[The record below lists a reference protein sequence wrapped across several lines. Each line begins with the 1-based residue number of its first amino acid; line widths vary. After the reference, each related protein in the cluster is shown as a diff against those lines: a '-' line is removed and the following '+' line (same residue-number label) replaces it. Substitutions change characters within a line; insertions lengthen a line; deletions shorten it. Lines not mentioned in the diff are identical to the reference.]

1 MGKFKQKINEQSIVQ
16 PSGFTGVI
24 IDNSKIVIDKT
35 YIEKGTSF
43 VNAFNNSNVI
53 LKDCGSPEPIVDS
66 NENIVSKTTSK
77 LKTEFDKKTLPFWVH
92 SKIARFDN
100 LNTAIN
106 DKNGSLIYLEDVN
119 EVDMN
124 DEKYEKLRN
133 FRTTIESKLSVD
145 EDTNETIADVQYM
158 LEQQIMRDNVLSN
171 GLTYSTKD
179 IDYTRTG
186 KYCLSGVTSSIKAV
200 WTLDNIRRTN
210 LDNPRLNLNY
220 VNREIFTYIS
230 NTNKE
235 VKINPNRG
243 GNEIYKVDSFG
254 QEIEIPNLSSEM
266 IADNTFKTVVDSR
279 VNQPILKTD
288 LNGNHIPVGLQSD
301 SNGSYL
307 NFKYKTK
314 SDPTVGRYYFSG
326 PYLNDKAYISYFK
339 NDRTTNSQILQNDV
353 ENLNE
358 TRFYV
363 KINFA
368 GVDETFDLFELL
380 NDSTLSSSNIES
392 ASGYLWNFYLDDK
405 INKSSGRF
413 YLDTFQKNTYIF
425 NPDQKNETCHLYG
438 FKFKNESIPTS
449 SESPHLFFDESGNNI
464 TDLVLVSGKTQISET
479 NDLEDK
485 LKDFYLVSPDAT
497 NIPIE
502 VNGGSGLILMNE
514 DDDVNS
520 VLNSTF
526 KDKFNFE
533 TSYSE
538 ISAAITVSGLTSK
551 ASYSS
556 SKTNSEGVYIGYADE
571 DLVNLY
577 GKEFNGYIRT
587 NTYKDPV
594 KNEKNAYLLLNSERI
609 QPYLD
614 FAFGHIDLYVSGFT
628 YDCQF
633 STLSSKYTELS
644 SVTQTQAPVPE
655 VKDQAGNVTTKGVP
669 GVSSCTWTYEYEFG
683 DVTNTSKGNKK
694 LFSSPTEPTA
704 GNTNV
709 SFGENCFVIG
719 NLSGSLRNYIIDTS
733 KENNLV
739 YSLKSTTNGEFKKIL
754 YGNSDFSDDHLWKTK
769 IMSFHKYKKLR
780 FDYNHKGGVNWE
792 DEWEETN
799 QTISYADEM
808 TSMNLSGKTGLS
820 GLINNYLTNEGP
832 TILFNYMFKDNSS
845 PLSSQ
850 LYSSA
855 NSSTYNGFHP
865 ESTYINYLNNIVT
878 ALSGDELLVGDFRTN
893 VKSIKNII
901 DEEKERSIIRFDEK
915 LNKYVEISL
924 GSDDDDEY
932 ENYKES
938 SPSYFDKNSKI
949 FENINTLAEKLKG
962 KWVYTYTDS
971 DYKQGDSPQIDNN
984 SIFTKDGTLKLKKS
998 TLNTVKNNLTKFF
1011 HSFKFTSIR
1020 DMFFYD
1026 SLVNSYGFTN
1036 KFSFSPEKLREYV
1049 LNEIKN
1055 KFSEKDS
1062 SINYEKDLIDITKKC
1077 VKNTLDSE
1085 HINVEQ
1091 STITSYFL
1099 HKYEK
1104 DEIEQLKQNGIETD
1118 VELSGHFIENYVF
1131 TDNKYKEMTTSSAED
1146 FSQLDN
1152 IKFDKIDFKFY
1163 STEYPDVIGNPDTTS
1178 KSYTQ
1183 YLTAYVA
1190 IKYADDITCFY
1201 NSTSDS
1207 LSGFDKKINETIKYS
1222 DKINYEITFGDNVFN
1237 NIVVGSNLNE
1247 LQENAENCKKYIQLK
1262 NDADNFKKVENTYYI
1277 KGEVDCN
1284 SDQLFGFDINNNNIA
1299 NYVSGCFNG
1308 PADINLSVL
1317 FDELSGIYRDKINNS
1332 YYVKSP
1338 FIESNGSI
1346 RSKFAPDKD
1355 LYVSTGQKLT
1365 TTILTENMVNKLLS
1379 GNLYFSYDSDGKFI
1393 INEESKISTL
1403 VETSDDLILYFDK
1416 DCKIPFEFDP
1426 DNRKLYDHA
1435 KNGQKIYRA
1444 KKFDDKNVSNGIVTK
1459 YNYEYLNEFQYKY
1472 ETLKELADFNDWYNV
1487 DTYINYSNINSSEGL
1502 NYECVL
1508 QSDTISALRVSRG
1521 VIYETALK
1529 ENSFKD
1535 GCFEIAGDYPYYTNN
1550 IMGSVNDDRTLVFKS
1565 NCKDTKTN
1573 IVVGTDLNSVTSGYQ
1588 NNFASLFVNNKKFDT
1603 KNNYQGYK
1611 MFSFNFF
1618 IPKEGWSMF
1627 DEKMYQTN
1635 PYYLTDIRKNG
1646 ESNETMIPSKSYLTS
1661 AALQSEADRFEGYF
1675 NVGYN
1680 IFNTR
1685 VVQEKNDYR
1694 SANTTTIK
1702 DRARTASSDFGF
1714 ISDDFTVGEKN
1725 PIVSCGRNHTLLISS
1740 DRKKLYVAGANY
1752 AGQLGLDA
1760 SVKKQTTFID
1770 VTSKFKLTDDG
1781 SLPANAE
1788 FENAWAVYDSTFVLI
1803 KFVTK
1808 NSPNTYKFF
1817 VAGDNSHYNLGITD
1831 NNSDQF
1837 KFYDISDKPLY
1848 DKTIN
1853 SAGVTSIAGNY
1864 YYTIMVGGDGRLYS
1878 VGWNSNYVLGSGDSK
1893 HRIDGFKTITT
1904 SLPNNNTWIKVQGGN
1919 GVCAAL
1925 TSNGDVYTWGICN
1938 NYRNGFTNH
1947 KQTPTAL
1954 LTGKGIKD
1962 IALKDATLYC
1972 VTEAGMYICGH
1983 NDCGLAGYGSTTS
1996 SLKQTYKTASE
2007 LGITLSNND
2016 KIKYITCGSHA
2027 AYVVTFNGDLY
2038 SAGRNYQKQL
2048 GHNTKTSF
2056 YKTFT
2061 KVDVNGSGSGLAN
2074 QRVQWNLNAATDAT
2088 TAINARTFDCSA
2100 CDTECFF
2107 IGFTGPTEK
2116 YLYGFGRNDY
2126 GQLGL
2131 GSTFS
2136 VIDYEEQLAAEKA
2149 AIAKTVKEYYGF
2161 DSYNKS
2167 LTSCNWS
2174 AIVKKQNKE
2183 LAGGKKSN
2191 YQLTLTSS
2199 NESLRF
2205 STDLIS
2211 GNVNYSSGLYDLKGF
2226 AFTTKIGETTHNVV
2240 IPSIQIYMQY
2250 ETSGTLFMSTFYKNK
2265 AVGGMI
2271 DLSKPNVAEMTGEKI
2286 CNFNLMNSNYALSSF
2301 CLEIVESTKNEQY
2314 KVLSGENCKYLLSNL
2329 SPIKTKNDFG
2339 YPISW
2344 ISPCHIGFSNKSY
2357 FNTTDNFG
2365 IDINDMN
2372 FDADKDFND
2381 NSKSKG
2387 IYDLEPFVKPFDM
2400 STNLFYY
2407 KGSIDQTNA
2416 DSQTIMDSDEV
2427 VIINARKMYNKI
2439 PDGIQ
2444 KPVDSNLGL
2453 NLDDLKNEEIILTG
2467 FVPIDQNNTNE
2478 MFTEMYPYVN
2488 DKFEYYISEK
2498 NSNEITEGSDT
2509 YKQCRYTD
2517 SLRTA
2522 DQYKLF
2528 KLSEDITFT
2537 TLNDFNMSLNAS
2549 IEEKHNSSSD
2559 ANKLT
2564 IPCKLSVNL
2573 SGLYFKQ
2580 RVRTGIEHDNING
2593 ISYLNR
2599 LFTTD
2604 FKNKYSSISTRWNLT
2619 NTNVPSGYTDGA
2631 VNSIPVGYI
2640 INETTL
2646 NSYDS
2651 KNMFGGEEYYNDIR
2665 DIALV
2670 QNSVNKWKTE
2680 THESKYADF
2689 MVFSDYYPMK
2699 NRTALFGTPYFN
2711 MSSTILCHDEVYDS
2725 TSNGDN
2731 KIYLSG
2737 MQYLGEFVKIA
2748 TDDRQLSIFNN
2759 GFEKLKSYPT
2769 SEGNIIGIVGSITNT
2784 GNNSLTYQISGI
2796 LNDIS
2801 ITGLKQFSINGTEN
2815 IEFDADT
2822 KDQNIFGIYFDG
2834 LLYEKEVY
2842 LTNNNA
2848 KFKLGNTDYIIT
2860 SILTSNIKVEKT
2872 GVFNGEIVFELATE
2886 TPSNLST
2893 IEIHNVKLPIPK
2905 IGKIGVTYSD
2915 SILDSLD
2922 ENGYYTCDENTWQ
2935 KKVMFN
2941 SGTSLVDVSSKNF
2954 ETLFTLHG
2962 ENEIQSTTN
2971 LIYDEDGNI
2980 SGMMIKL
2987 KVPGFKKFDHATSGY
3002 ILENQFETTL
3012 SSSEMLSSY
3021 QGLGQFNLI
3030 GYNSAAAIGS
3040 TVTSGSLNFEYN
3052 RTETI
3057 GLGKAIDAIGKIK
3070 YVYNPMG
3077 RNDFQLEVITKGK
3090 NTKFKKELYYVN
3102 LPVDNWYNMC
3112 IYNWV
3117 KEDNKSTDVTEKI
3130 GFILDKIS
3138 YYDESTIN
3146 NPKGTEIFNCVVT
3159 NDAIIEGTDIY
3170 YKGQISEFNTSLTGK
3185 NDESL
3190 YRYNL
3195 KHDMSFDACSRTP
3208 WVSYFSNDPANIIQS
3223 NDDITD
3229 LDFNERNG
3237 VDVWNIGES
3246 AFSLNASNYIGSF
3259 ENKIAVIKLF
3269 ANDELS
3275 TELNLGLRETFGKVN
3290 KTWNMPDAYNRG
3302 SNRSYFINYAPS
3314 ISNQVSGNTDYTSSL
3329 PSLNSGTSGS
3339 VEATMH
3345 YYLNQMIPRKIML
3358 NDSEENYVLKYK
3370 DQKYHINAVPGMKCK
3385 NVMFVNSPNLS
3396 YKTSETKYYENYND
3410 ALNAVNEYIEFFN
3423 NPEHRLPPVTYKNH
3437 ILSSDYASYVYNS
3450 CKKHSG
3456 VTNDHVETETKSLMY
3471 DYKNNPNI
3479 VAYVW
3484 GNSQVSRV
3492 ESIKDDKLQ
3501 DSKLYWTKSS
3511 ADEYISEVG
3520 SLYNFKESQHM
3531 TNIVKIEAG
3540 SINERQ
3546 TVLMPVLTEPFEF
3559 EQRTATSGIV
3569 KVNDRI
3575 IATAALGYNSNGYPV
3590 NSVLQYN
3597 TNGYTNIDTTQTTYL
3612 YVAQDEGVN
3621 NCIFGS
3627 TEQKPVYV
3635 DAIQQNTQSLCE
3647 KFKFLPNPT
3656 ISEGLTGEDVDKL
3669 LMKYFGGNILS
3680 DNANETI
3687 SKLFNIGEKPITGY
3701 INSHPNY
3708 FGCYYSVGQIKA
3720 HSVYSYKTNNVNTYT
3735 NKTSNGKYVTFIGNL
3750 LSFGG
3755 ISDTSINKE
3764 SLNVFYNEKEFENL
3778 VNESE
3783 GIEIS
3788 KPLIT
3793 MNCFTYDGTLLSK
3806 ERFNNNFNSIGN
3818 LGESSE
3824 TFNDLVDLLKNYG
3837 TLYDYRDDLEFD
3849 LEPSFGAI
3857 WMNNDSRASDYIEFR
3872 ENITKDLGDNINN
3885 RHAIFD
3891 EYFSTNVTGVK
3902 LKIKEENLQS
3912 APIYIKISL
3921 LKASE
3926 GENGTKFVWVNDPI
3940 LDINLLDNYE
3950 NIFDYSTATDREI
3963 EKSFV
3968 VYPGKE
3974 DLLKHVFGIK
3984 FTIKQIVPQQ
3994 NEFNKCVIDD
4004 CEIYTSNMLDKY
4016 GISYAIEDVF
4026 IRKAD
4031 ANCRNNYKME
4041 VNEYVW
4047 TLPTNVAEWHTVYD
4061 VLSDDFNNE
4070 QSLIDT
4076 DSYMLISG
4084 SLENL
4089 SKPIESTVNDQ
4100 LADGDRFSYMTT
4112 YYFTNTNES
4121 KKKVTEILS
4130 DNYLVNSNIK
4140 ISWKYIDYVYISYSC
4155 YSPNSMELL
4164 DFYFGQK
4171 IFEAVKSKLL
4181 DNIDN
4186 LNSNS
4191 AFKDKYKFSGGI
4203 AKQKSDYLDTKK
4215 HTGAFTWSNTFTQE
4229 NWAEYQNVY
4238 QEDFTRVRKYGTEV
4252 YQTDYY
4258 VNGRQ
4263 YDTSKHTG
4271 SEVKLSDV
4279 TTSSGIYQTGTNTL
4293 RTNQIQTSTS
4303 VLKNV
4308 KYSSV
4313 ENWTKTFMP
4322 IAIKYKIN

>member
-200 WTLDNIRRTN
+200 WTLDNIRKTN
-210 LDNPRLNLNY
+210 LDSPRLNLNY
-220 VNREIFTYIS
+220 VNREIFPYIS

-301 SNGSYL
+301 SKGSYL

-479 NDLEDK
+479 NDLEEK

-502 VNGGSGLILMNE
+502 INGGSGIILMNE

-538 ISAAITVSGLTSK
+538 ISASITLSGLRSESTYSK
-551 ASYSS
+551 SNYIDDSLASY
-556 SKTNSEGVYIGYADE
+556 
-571 DLVNLY
+571 
-577 GKEFNGYIRT
+577 GKDFNGYV
-587 NTYKDPV
+587 NTKTYLDTV
-594 KNEKNAYLLLNSERI
+594 KKEHNAYLLLNSERI
-609 QPYLD
+609 NSYLD
-614 FAFGHIDLYVSGFT
+614 FKFGHADLYVSGFT
-628 YDCQF
+628 YNF
-633 STLSSKYTELS
+633 TYYKLSGAYNSETKEISPAVKNEAGQVTEPARYSYTYS
-644 SVTQTQAPVPE
+644 F
-655 VKDQAGNVTTKGVP
+655 N
-669 GVSSCTWTYEYEFG
+669 FG
-683 DVTNTSKGNKK
+683 DKKHDLTNKTMTFGQ
-694 LFSSPTEPTA
+694 PTA
-704 GNTNV
+704 PTNV
-709 SFGENCFVIG
+709 NKNMQFKGDSLLIG
-719 NLSGSLRNYIIDTS
+719 NLSGSIKTYICSES
-733 KENNLV
+733 KDNALV
-739 YSLKSTTNGEFKKIL
+739 YSLLPETDKNLTKIL
-754 YGNSDFSDDHLWKTK
+754 YGSTELNASHKWKTTVK
-769 IMSFHKYKKLR
+769 SFHKYDVWRYEEKKNWNPGHGS
-780 FDYNHKGGVNWE
+780 YTTTGAWE
-792 DEWEETN
+792 DDGDIIEPIETN
-799 QTISYADEM
+799 MTISG
-808 TSMNLSGKTGLS
+808 SVGGLS
-820 GLINNYLTNEGP
+820 GLINRYLTQVGP
-832 TILFNYMFKDNSS
+832 TILFNSKLSNLIYDNNGNQLDPRVSVSNNIKNLSGIVDEILSDSNYSS
-845 PLSSQ
+845 CPEEFRNFIESFSRAISREQDPHVIKTADADVEYREGTPFYFDESMTIIQRINKLATYLSGNWTVTDSGTSAPSLSS
-850 LYSSA
+850 LVFVKTGGYKLS
-855 NSSTYNGFHP
+855 YN
-865 ESTYINYLNNIVT
+865 TLNY
-878 ALSGDELLVGDFRTN
+878 
-893 VKSIKNII
+893 IKN
-901 DEEKERSIIRFDEK
+901 K
-915 LNKYVEISL
+915 L
-924 GSDDDDEY
+924 D
-932 ENYKES
+932 
-938 SPSYFDKNSKI
+938 YFYHGFN
-949 FENINTLAEKLKG
+949 
-962 KWVYTYTDS
+962 
-971 DYKQGDSPQIDNN
+971 
-984 SIFTKDGTLKLKKS
+984 
-998 TLNTVKNNLTKFF
+998 
-1011 HSFKFTSIR
+1011 FTSINKIKLF
-1020 DMFFYD
+1020 DT
-1026 SLVNSYGFTN
+1026 LINNHGFTN
-1036 KFSFSPEKLREYV
+1036 SFSFSPERLREYV

-1062 SINYEKDLIDITKKC
+1062 SINYEKDLIDITKKSIRNAIDLQR
-1077 VKNTLDSE
+1077 NTNTES
-1085 HINVEQ
+1085 I
-1091 STITSYFL
+1091 ITSNFL
-1099 HKYEK
+1099 HEYKK
-1104 DEIEQLKQNGIETD
+1104 DEIEQLKQIGIESPND
-1118 VELSGHFIENYVF
+1118 LSGHFVENYVF
-1131 TDNKYKEMTTSSAED
+1131 TDNNYKNMSSSTSAD
-1146 FSQLDN
+1146 FSQLDD
-1152 IKFDKIDFKFY
+1152 IQFDKIDFQFY
-1163 STEYPDVIGNPDTTS
+1163 STSDPYVIGNPDKNS
-1178 KSYTQ
+1178 NSYTQ

-1190 IKYADDITCFY
+1190 VKYDDDITCFY

-1207 LSGFDKKINETIKYS
+1207 LSGFDKDINETLKYS
-1222 DKINYEITFGDNVFN
+1222 DKINYEISFGDNVFN
-1237 NIVVGSNLNE
+1237 NIITGTNTNE
-1247 LQENAENCKKYIQLK
+1247 LRENAENCKKYLQLK

-1277 KGEVDCN
+1277 TGEVDCN
-1284 SDQLFGFDINNNNIA
+1284 GDQLFGFDINNNNISD
-1299 NYVSGCFNG
+1299 YVEDCFNS

-1317 FDELSGIYRDKINNS
+1317 FNELSGIYRDKINNS

-1379 GNLYFSYDSDGKFI
+1379 GDLYFSYDSNGKFI

-1472 ETLKELADFNDWYNV
+1472 ETLKELADFNDWYNI

-1508 QSDTISALRVSRG
+1508 QSDTISALRASRG

-1535 GCFEIAGDYPYYTNN
+1535 GCFEIAGDYPYYTND

-1565 NCKDTKTN
+1565 KCTDKKTN
-1573 IVVGTDLNSVTSGYQ
+1573 IVVGTNMNSVISGYQ

-1618 IPKEGWSMF
+1618 IPKSGWGMF
-1627 DEKMYQTN
+1627 DEMMYQAN
-1635 PYYLTDIRKNG
+1635 PYYLTDIRNNG
-1646 ESNETMIPSKSYLTS
+1646 ESSDIMVPSRSSFNSASYQTD
-1661 AALQSEADRFEGYF
+1661 ADRFEGYF

-1685 VVQEKNDYR
+1685 VVQEKNNYQ
-1694 SANTTTIK
+1694 AAQAATVNGGK
-1702 DRARTASSDFGF
+1702 DRNATSDFGF
-1714 ISDDFTVGEKN
+1714 ISDDFKNGQYPPIITCGEKHTI
-1725 PIVSCGRNHTLLISS
+1725 IVSG
-1740 DRKKLYVAGANY
+1740 DRKKLYAAGANDY
-1752 AGQLGLDA
+1752 GQLGLG
-1760 SVKKQTTFID
+1760 STTKKQTTFACVMTAGTNEYI
-1770 VTSKFKLTDDG
+1770 VG
-1781 SLPANAE
+1781 
-1788 FENAWAVYDSTFVLI
+1788 AWATSYSTFVLTRNDKI
-1803 KFVTK
+1803 
-1808 NSPNTYKFF
+1808 S
-1817 VAGDNSHYNLGITD
+1817 SSSISTD
-1831 NNSDQF
+1831 GNGEF
-1837 KFYDISDKPLY
+1837 KFYAAGYNAYYNFGIPSDHASKYGFYDITTSTPKVATY
-1848 DKTIN
+1848 
-1853 SAGVTSIAGNY
+1853 GVKSIAGY
-1864 YYTIMVGGDGRLYS
+1864 STFTIMITGDGY
-1878 VGWNSNYVLGSGDSK
+1878 
-1893 HRIDGFKTITT
+1893 
-1904 SLPNNNTWIKVQGGN
+1904 
-1919 GVCAAL
+1919 
-1925 TSNGDVYTWGICN
+1925 
-1938 NYRNGFTNH
+1938 
-1947 KQTPTAL
+1947 
-1954 LTGKGIKD
+1954 
-1962 IALKDATLYC
+1962 
-1972 VTEAGMYICGH
+1972 
-1983 NDCGLAGYGSTTS
+1983 
-1996 SLKQTYKTASE
+1996 
-2007 LGITLSNND
+2007 
-2016 KIKYITCGSHA
+2016 
-2027 AYVVTFNGDLY
+2027 LY
-2038 SAGRNYQKQL
+2038 SAGNNSYHVLGNNNRGNHYNGFKSVNEGGYDSVSTKNDWEKVQAGPHHCIAMDKTGYAWVWGYGGNYRIGYGDTKLYPTKIVNTNITNVIDIAAKGSTTFIITKQSATVNKLYACGHNACGMAGTGTTSSSLGITAISFPDSEVPEYVTCGLHTAYVITKNGFLYSAGYNSSKQL
-2048 GHNTKTSF
+2048 GHNTKTTY

-2061 KVDVNGSGSGLAN
+2061 KVDVNGNSSAQVKWHPPAELIYDV
-2074 QRVQWNLNAATDAT
+2074 RNLK
-2088 TAINARTFDCSA
+2088 TFDA
-2100 CDTECFF
+2100 GYGDGARFF
-2107 IGFTGPTEK
+2107 VGVTGPTEK
-2116 YLYGFGRNDY
+2116 FLYAFGYNGY
-2126 GQLGL
+2126 GQLGT

-2136 VIDYEEQLAAEKA
+2136 VIDYDAQVRAEKDA
-2149 AIAKTVKEYYGF
+2149 LAKTVKEYYGF
-2161 DSYNKS
+2161 DSYKKS
-2167 LTSCNWS
+2167 RTSCSWS
-2174 AIVKKQNKE
+2174 AIIKGQNRT
-2183 LAGGKKSN
+2183 LAGGGESK

-2205 STDLIS
+2205 TVDLVKS
-2211 GNVNYSSGLYDLKGF
+2211 GDTHTSVYNLKGF
-2226 AFTTKIGETTHNVV
+2226 AFTTKIDGTTHNVI
-2240 IPSIQIYMQY
+2240 IPNIEIYIKY
-2250 ETSGTLFMSTFYKNK
+2250 TPSANKLFMSTFHKND
-2265 AVGGMI
+2265 GNG
-2271 DLSKPNVAEMTGEKI
+2271 EMLNFSGTMSNTNI
-2286 CNFNLMNSNYALSSF
+2286 CNFNLMNSNLAVETFWDELSDN
-2301 CLEIVESTKNEQY
+2301 TKNDVD
-2314 KVLSGENCKYLLSNL
+2314 KIIRDHSNNKYLFSNL
-2329 SPIKTKNDFG
+2329 SPIKTKNEFG
-2339 YPISW
+2339 YPLAW
-2344 ISPCHIGFSNKSY
+2344 ISPGHIGFSTKSY
-2357 FNTTDNFG
+2357 FNTSDNFG
-2365 IDINDMN
+2365 IDKTDMYFN
-2372 FDADKDFND
+2372 ADKSFETEN
-2381 NSKSKG
+2381 KTKG
-2387 IYDLEPFVKPFDM
+2387 VYDIEPFVKPFDM

-2407 KGSIDQTNA
+2407 KGSVNQNDA
-2416 DSQTIMDSDEV
+2416 DSQLIKDSDEV
-2427 VIINARKMYNKI
+2427 VIINARKMYNKV
-2439 PDGIQ
+2439 PDGLQ
-2444 KPVDSNLGL
+2444 KPVDSNLDL
-2453 NLDDLKNEEIILTG
+2453 NLNDLAYDEIVLTG
-2467 FVPIDQNNTNE
+2467 FVPLDSNNSND
-2478 MFTEMYPYVN
+2478 MFTEMFPYVDN
-2488 DKFEYYISEK
+2488 KFEYQISTENK
-2498 NSNEITEGSDT
+2498 DSITVGSTT

-2517 SLRTA
+2517 GLRSA
-2522 DQYKLF
+2522 DQWKLF

-2537 TLNDFNMSLNAS
+2537 TTNDFNMKLGAS
-2549 IEEKHNSSSD
+2549 IEKKTDNSSD
-2559 ANKLT
+2559 ANKLS
-2564 IPCKLSVNL
+2564 IPCKLSVNF

-2580 RVRTGIEHDNING
+2580 RVRSGIEHDDVNDV
-2593 ISYLNR
+2593 SYLNR
-2599 LFTTD
+2599 LFSTT
-2604 FKNKYSSISTRWNLT
+2604 FLNSINKSTITTRWGLT
-2619 NTNVPSGYTDGA
+2619 NAGVPSGYTANGGESSQA
-2631 VNSIPVGYI
+2631 IGMQIPDTLLNNYS
-2640 INETTL
+2640 TTH
-2646 NSYDS
+2646 
-2651 KNMFGGEEYYNDIR
+2651 MFGGTSYYNDFR
-2665 DIALV
+2665 EVALV

-2680 THESKYADF
+2680 THESKYADL
-2689 MVFSDYYPMK
+2689 MVFSDYYPK
-2699 NRTALFGTPYFN
+2699 TSVLFGTPYFN
-2711 MSSTILCHDEVYDS
+2711 MDHTEVCWKEAFDS
-2725 TSNGDN
+2725 TSNGEN
-2731 KIYLSG
+2731 KISVG
-2737 MQYLGEFVKIA
+2737 KMQYLAEFVKVA
-2748 TDDRQLSIFNN
+2748 TDDRQISIFNN
-2759 GFEKLKSYPT
+2759 EVEKLKPYPT
-2769 SEGNIIGIVGSITNT
+2769 SEGNITNIVGFIK
-2784 GNNSLTYQISGI
+2784 NSSSLSNKLTYQISGL
-2796 LNDIS
+2796 LNDVS
-2801 ITGLKQFSINGTEN
+2801 ITGLRQFNING
-2815 IEFDADT
+2815 DT
-2822 KDQNIFGIYFDG
+2822 NVTLGANTVNQNVFGIYFDG

-2842 LTNNNA
+2842 LTNTNA
-2848 KFKLGNTDYIIT
+2848 QFTYGGSNYVIN
-2860 SILTSNIKVEKT
+2860 SILTSNVKVEK
-2872 GVFNGEIVFELATE
+2872 NGKFSGIIDFEIKPVNSSSLT
-2886 TPSNLST
+2886 T
-2893 IEIHNVKLPIPK
+2893 IELHNVKLPIPK
-2905 IGKIGVTYSD
+2905 ISKIGITYSD

-2922 ENGYYTCDENTWQ
+2922 SNGYYTCDGNTWQ

-2941 SGTSLVDVSSKNF
+2941 SSSSLVDVSTKDLQ
-2954 ETLFTLHG
+2954 TLFTLQS

-2971 LIYDEDGNI
+2971 IVYDNDGKI
-2980 SGMMIKL
+2980 SGMMISL
-2987 KVPGFKKFDHATSGY
+2987 KVPGFRKYKTATSGF

-3012 SSSEMLSSY
+3012 SSTEMLTSY
-3021 QGLGQFNLI
+3021 QGLKEFNLI
-3030 GYNSAAAIGS
+3030 GYDSAATVGS
-3040 TVTSGSLNFEYN
+3040 KITSGSLNFEYN
-3052 RTETI
+3052 RIVTE
-3057 GLGKAIDAIGKIK
+3057 GLGEAVDSVGKIK
-3070 YVYNPMG
+3070 YTYNPLG
-3077 RNDFQLEVITKGK
+3077 KDDFQLEVITKGK
-3090 NTKFKKELYYVN
+3090 NKPFKKELYYVN

-3117 KEDNKSTDVTEKI
+3117 KEDNKSIDVTEKI

-3146 NPKGTEIFNCVVT
+3146 NPRGNEIFNCVVT
-3159 NDAIIEGTDIY
+3159 NDATIDGTDIY
-3170 YKGQISEFNTSLTGK
+3170 YTGNILDFRNAIS
-3185 NDESL
+3185 NDPGRSL
-3190 YRYNL
+3190 YRYNS
-3195 KHDMSFDACSRTP
+3195 KFDVSFDACSRTP
-3208 WVSYFSNDPANIIQS
+3208 WTSYYSNDPSNIIQS
-3223 NDDITD
+3223 NDEITD
-3229 LDFNERNG
+3229 LEYNERKG
-3237 VDVWNIGES
+3237 VDLWNIGES
-3246 AFSLNASNYIGSF
+3246 SFSDNADNYVSSF
-3259 ENKIAVIKLF
+3259 ENKFATIKLF
-3269 ANDELS
+3269 ANDELC
-3275 TELNLGLRETFGKVN
+3275 TELNLGLLDTLGNENCPVN
-3290 KTWNMPDAYNRG
+3290 LPSTYKRG
-3302 SNRSYFINYAPS
+3302 SYRPYFINYAPYVGGS
-3314 ISNQVSGNTDYTSSL
+3314 IAGNTDYASTKT
-3329 PSLNSGTSGS
+3329 PSLNQADASGTDNNR
-3339 VEATMH
+3339 AMH
-3345 YYLNQMIPRKIML
+3345 WYLNQMVPRKIML

-3370 DQKYHINAVPGMKCK
+3370 DYKYHLNAVPGMKCK

-3396 YKTSETKYYENYND
+3396 NKAPDVKYYENYND

-3423 NPEHRLPPVTYKNH
+3423 HPEHRLPPVTYKHH
-3437 ILSSDYASYVYNS
+3437 ILSSDYASYIYNS
-3450 CKKHSG
+3450 CKKHVG
-3456 VTNDHVETETKSLMY
+3456 VTNDYVETETKSLMY

-3484 GNSQVSRV
+3484 GNSQVSRI

-3531 TNIVKIEAG
+3531 TNIVKIETG

-3687 SKLFNIGEKPITGY
+3687 SKLFNIGERPITGY

-3872 ENITKDLGDNINN
+3872 ENITKDLGENINN

-4229 NWAEYQNVY
+4229 NWVEYQNVY
-4238 QEDFTRVRKYGTEV
+4238 QEDFTNVKKYGTEV
-4252 YQTDYY
+4252 YQTNYY

-4271 SEVKLSDV
+4271 STVKLSDV
-4279 TTSSGIYQTGTNTL
+4279 TTSSGIYQTGTNIL